1 MQKQNVR
8 HEARKSSSH
17 MYKRKGTQT
26 GTQKQNGD
34 LEARESK
41 TQIEKKVHRLEHKNK
56 MVALRLEKAAHMI

>member
-1 MQKQNVR
+1 
-8 HEARKSSSH
+8 